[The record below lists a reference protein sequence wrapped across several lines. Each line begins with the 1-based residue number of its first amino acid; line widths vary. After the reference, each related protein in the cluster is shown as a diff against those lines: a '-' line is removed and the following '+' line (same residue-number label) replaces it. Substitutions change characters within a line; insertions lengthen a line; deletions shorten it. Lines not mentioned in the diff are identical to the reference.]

1 MGMVIDM
8 NKLNELE
15 DLIRNK
21 ISNTYMEL
29 ARVSNMHYETSFMRD
44 KKMHLRGE
52 IDALNMVLANIENM
66 KEGDTDE

>member
-1 MGMVIDM
+1 M

-15 DLIRNK
+15 DLIKNK
-21 ISNTYMEL
+21 INNTYMEL
-29 ARVSNMHYETSFMRD
+29 ERVSNMHYETSFMRD

-52 IDALNMVLANIENM
+52 IDALNMVLANIEQM